1 MERQTITRQA
11 LEEHIKRCVLEA
23 SENTVTAETAAD
35 AADIESPI
43 YDEPVICI
51 GSADDPLWAQIR
63 KKQAVGEI
71 WKTPKEW
78 LPAAKRIISIFT
90 PFSRY
95 VLESNAKDPTYPGSA
110 WLSGY
115 NTGGALVKS
124 AGRKTAQL
132 LQEEGFQAVCP
143 VVSPDFLSVSAPGST
158 PKLPPQ
164 LSYQSNW
171 SERHAA
177 FVCGHGSFGWSR
189 GIITKRGIAGRFASV
204 ITDLELEPDERPY
217 EGLYDYCVMCGKCAK
232 NCPAQAID
240 MQEGK
245 KHYPC
250 NMWLNH
256 MGEVTHFADTCG
268 KCQVN
273 VPCMDHIPAP
283 KFRQYSILK

>member
-1 MERQTITRQA
+1 MERQA
-11 LEEHIKRCVLEA
+11 LENYIKRCVLEA
-23 SENTVTAETAAD
+23 PENTVTAETAAD
-35 AADIESPI
+35 AADIGSPI

-51 GSADDPLWAQIR
+51 GSAEDPLWEQIR
-63 KKQAVGEI
+63 ERQAVGEI

-78 LPAAKRIISIFT
+78 LSTAKSIISIFT
-90 PFSRY
+90 PFSHY
-95 VLESNAKDPTYPGSA
+95 VLENNAKDPTYPGSA

-124 AGRKTAQL
+124 TGRKTAQL
-132 LQEEGFQAVCP
+132 LQSLGFEAVCP
-143 VVSPDFLSVSAPGST
+143 VVSPDFLSVSAPGSN

-232 NCPAQAID
+232 NCPAQAIN

-273 VPCMDHIPAP
+273 VPCMDRIPAP
-283 KFRQYSILK
+283 KFRQYSSLK